1 MAGPDVVYSSPAA
14 RGSNRPAPP
23 VRDTGRR
30 RTGAAAR
37 GRWWT
42 RRPGRTGSRRGG
54 RDRGTV
60 LPAHSPVRTA
70 PSRCQ
75 EEPKVTSWVGRT
87 AVEIA
92 AAVREKRVTPREVVA
107 EHLAR
112 IERLDGR
119 VGAFRAVRAGA
130 ALAEA
135 DEVAARAG
143 LGELPLAG
151 VPVAVKD
158 NLAVR
163 GESMRV
169 GSAATPDAP
178 AERDHETVARLRAAG
193 AVVVGLTNVPELCV
207 FGTTEG
213 VHGTARNPWDPTR
226 TAGGSS
232 GGSAAAVAAGMVPIA
247 LGNDGMGSLRIPA
260 ANCGLVAVKPG
271 RGVVPAA
278 IGDGD
283 WFGMS
288 ENGPLAT
295 TVEDARL
302 VLAVLAGTGEARRPG
317 NETRRIAVSLRS
329 PLAGVTVTR
338 PYAAAVREAAGV
350 LIRAGHQVRRA
361 DPPYPVSLG
370 ATALAHWT
378 AGTAV
383 DARGV
388 DARLLARRTRVHAAI
403 GRRCEHTVRSGTGR
417 ERLRRRLEPFFA
429 EHDVLLTPALARRSP
444 RAAPWHERGWLRNVV
459 ANSAYSPL
467 TPPWNLTGWPAMS
480 VPFGTLPSGAPR
492 AVQLVGRP
500 GSEADLLEIAGQ
512 LEQRRPWRR
521 IAPLE

>member
-1 MAGPDVVYSSPAA
+1 
-14 RGSNRPAPP
+14 
-23 VRDTGRR
+23 
-30 RTGAAAR
+30 
-37 GRWWT
+37 
-42 RRPGRTGSRRGG
+42 
-54 RDRGTV
+54 
-60 LPAHSPVRTA
+60 
-70 PSRCQ
+70 
-75 EEPKVTSWVGRT
+75 VTSWAGRT
-87 AVEIA
+87 AVDIA
-92 AAVREKRVTPREVVA
+92 AAVRDRRVAPREVVA

-119 VGAFRAVRAGA
+119 IGAFRLVRAEA

-135 DEVAARAG
+135 DELAG
-143 LGELPLAG
+143 RSDLAGLPLAG

-163 GESMRV
+163 GESTRV
-169 GSAATPDAP
+169 GSAATPDTP
-178 AERDHETVARLRAAG
+178 AARDHETVARLRAAG

-213 VHGTARNPWDPTR
+213 VHGTARNPWDPAR

-232 GGSAAAVAAGMVPIA
+232 GGSAAAVAAGMVPVA

-260 ANCGLVAVKPG
+260 ANCGLVTIKPG
-271 RGVVPAA
+271 PGVVPADM
-278 IGDGD
+278 GDGG

-302 VLAVLAGTGEARRPG
+302 MLAVLAGTEEPAGRAG
-317 NETRRIAVSLRS
+317 AGGRRIAVSLRS
-329 PLAGVTVTR
+329 PLAGVPVSR
-338 PYAAAVREAAGV
+338 PYATAAREAAEA
-350 LIRAGHQVRRA
+350 LMRAGHQVRRA

-370 ATALAHWT
+370 VTALAHWT

-383 DARGV
+383 DARGL
-388 DARLLARRTRVHAAI
+388 DPRLLARRTRVHAAL
-403 GRRCEHTVRSGTGR
+403 GRRLERRVRDGSGQEG
-417 ERLRRRLEPFFA
+417 LRRRLEPFFDA
-429 EHDVLLTPALARRSP
+429 HDVLLTPALARRSP
-444 RAAPWHERGWLRNVV
+444 RSGPWHERGWLRNVV

-480 VPFGTLPSGAPR
+480 VPFGTLPSGAPC

-500 GSEADLLEIAGQ
+500 GSEAGLLDLAGQ
-512 LEQRRPWRR
+512 LERRHPWRR
-521 IAPLE
+521 TAPLEERG

>member
-1 MAGPDVVYSSPAA
+1 M
-14 RGSNRPAPP
+14 
-23 VRDTGRR
+23 T
-30 RTGAAAR
+30 T
-37 GRWWT
+37 
-42 RRPGRTGSRRGG
+42 
-54 RDRGTV
+54 
-60 LPAHSPVRTA
+60 
-70 PSRCQ
+70 
-75 EEPKVTSWVGRT
+75 WVGRT

-112 IERLDGR
+112 IARLDGR
-119 VGAFRAVRAGA
+119 IGAFRVVRAEA

-135 DEVAARAG
+135 DEVAARSDLAG
-143 LGELPLAG
+143 LPLAG

-163 GESMRV
+163 GESTRV
-169 GSAATPDAP
+169 GSAATPDTP
-178 AERDHETVARLRAAG
+178 AGADHVTVARLREAG

-213 VHGTARNPWDPTR
+213 VHGTARNPWDTSR

-260 ANCGLVAVKPG
+260 ANCGLVTIKPG
-271 RGVVPAA
+271 HGVVPAG

-302 VLAVLAGTGEARRPG
+302 MLSVLADDTGAVRQDGEPG
-317 NETRRIAVSLRS
+317 ALRIAVSVRS
-329 PLAGVTVTR
+329 PLAGVTVSA
-338 PYAAAVREAAGV
+338 PYAEAARDAAGV
-350 LIRAGHQVRRA
+350 LMKAGHQVRRA
-361 DPPYPVSLG
+361 DPSFPLSLG
-370 ATALAHWT
+370 VTSLAHWT

-383 DARGV
+383 DAAPL
-388 DARLLARRTRVHAAI
+388 DARLLTRRTRVHAAL
-403 GRRCEHTVRSGTGR
+403 GRRFLNGVRGGSAR
-417 ERLRRRLEPFFA
+417 EELRRRLEPFF
-429 EHDVLLTPALARRSP
+429 EEYDVLLTPALARRSP
-444 RAAPWHERGWLRNVV
+444 RSQAWHERGWLRNVLV
-459 ANSAYSPL
+459 NTNYSPL
-467 TPPWNLTGWPAMS
+467 TPPWNLTGWPAMA
-480 VPFGTLPSGAPR
+480 VPFGTLPSGAPA

-500 GSEADLLEIAGQ
+500 GSEAELLRVAEQ
-512 LEQRRPWRR
+512 LEGLRPWTRT
-521 IAPLE
+521 APLD